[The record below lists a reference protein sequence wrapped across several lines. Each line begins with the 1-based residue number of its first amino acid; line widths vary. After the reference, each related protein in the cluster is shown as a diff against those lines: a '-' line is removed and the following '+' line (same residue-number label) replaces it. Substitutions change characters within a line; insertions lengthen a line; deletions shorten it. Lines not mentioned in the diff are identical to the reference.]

1 MSAFLRL
8 SLFCTMTIL
17 SFSKKNS
24 EISIAPEN
32 SVQVVDNEP
41 LVPKDVKDA
50 FVFSTGTFFNEHD
63 PRKIRDSCLQK
74 KMRRSRIHKEL
85 NT

>member
-1 MSAFLRL
+1 
-8 SLFCTMTIL
+8 MTIL

-24 EISIAPEN
+24 EISISSEN

-63 PRKIRDSCLQK
+63 PRKNPRFVSTII
-74 KMRRSRIHKEL
+74 M
-85 NT
+85 